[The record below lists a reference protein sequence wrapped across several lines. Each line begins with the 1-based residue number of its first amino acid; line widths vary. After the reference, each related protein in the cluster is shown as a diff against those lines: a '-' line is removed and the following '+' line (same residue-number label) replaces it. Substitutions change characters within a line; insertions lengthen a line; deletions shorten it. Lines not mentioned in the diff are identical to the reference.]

1 MFKKVITLLFGTA
14 FMVVLM
20 LAAGGIYLLP
30 ENFFIR
36 AMGAYMYADI
46 WYAVGGLFSLMLV
59 PGFVVGYAAC
69 QSRILGAVWFIGF
82 VVLGFISG
90 ISVWWIVTAVLL
102 ILSYI
107 FCISENVG
115 DYDDLDTYDKLCVL
129 IPAFGALRFIDRFG
143 LEGFFGVIGKILS
156 VLAIILNFALM
167 IALWIVPK
175 DEATVFGTVIM
186 QIKTFGSTLLGVV
199 FIFVF
204 LPLFTVYSAK
214 YSFIKPGLAK
224 VLACIFGGYDI
235 MRGAFVTMPIILSA
249 ATGGGDTSMEG
260 ASPIFNNMFG
270 IEACFLMAML
280 LGGILCV
287 KTAFGKK
294 LGMVAQFCLTKDG
307 TASLRCLMMAAL
319 STLLVFSIAPA
330 AISIVWL
337 AAVVVLM
344 IVFIILNK
352 SYSTYEYKGKV
363 KHCCK
368 YCGKVVRFS
377 AYEVFETDSKTVLVD
392 KEGYATVSDCTCH
405 DCRVSGR

>member
-30 ENFFIR
+30 ENV
-36 AMGAYMYADI
+36 MGVYMYADV
-46 WYAVGGLFSLMLV
+46 WNAVGGLFSLMLV

-69 QSRILGAVWFIGF
+69 QSRILGAVWFVGF

-115 DYDDLDTYDKLCVL
+115 DYDDLNTYDKLCAL

-156 VLAIILNFALM
+156 VLAILLNFVLLF
-167 IALWIVPK
+167 ALWIVPK
-175 DEATVFGTVIM
+175 DEASAFGTVIM
-186 QIKTFGSTLLGVV
+186 QIKDFGSTLFGVV
-199 FIFVF
+199 VIFVF
-204 LPLFTVYSAK
+204 LPLFSVYSAK

-235 MRGAFVTMPIILSA
+235 MRGAFVIMPVLFNTA
-249 ATGGGDTSMEG
+249 GGGGTSIEG
-260 ASPIFNNMFG
+260 ASPVFNNMFG
-270 IEACFLMAML
+270 IEACLLMAML

-294 LGMVAQFCLTKDG
+294 LGLVAQFCLTKDG

-319 STLLVFSIAPA
+319 WAVLVLCIAPA
-330 AISIVWL
+330 AIFILWL
-337 AAVVVLM
+337 AAASV
-344 IVFIILNK
+344 ILLV
-352 SYSTYEYKGKV
+352 TGV
-363 KHCCK
+363 
-368 YCGKVVRFS
+368 FS
-377 AYEVFETDSKTVLVD
+377 AMNPGYSYEELRAM
-392 KEGYATVSDCTCH
+392 GYSDYEARKLIRITNGKISP
-405 DCRVSGR
+405 V

>member
-14 FMVVLM
+14 LMVVLM

-30 ENFFIR
+30 ENF
-36 AMGAYMYADI
+36 MGVYMYADV
-46 WYAVGGLFSLMLV
+46 WNAVGGLFSLMLL

-90 ISVWWIVTAVLL
+90 ISIWWIVTAVLL

-115 DYDDLDTYDKLCVL
+115 DYDDLNTYDKLCVL

-143 LEGFFGVIGKILS
+143 LEGFFGVIGKMLS
-156 VLAIILNFALM
+156 VLAILLNFALM
-167 IALWIVPK
+167 FALWIVPK
-175 DEATVFGTVIM
+175 NEASTFGTVIM
-186 QIKTFGSTLLGVV
+186 QIKTFGSTIFGVIV
-199 FIFVF
+199 IFVF
-204 LPLFTVYSAK
+204 LPLFSVYSAK

-224 VLACIFGGYDI
+224 VLAVIFGGYDI
-235 MRGAFVTMPIILSA
+235 MRGAFVTMPALL
-249 ATGGGDTSMEG
+249 GGLNLTMDTSMES

-287 KTAFGKK
+287 KAAFGKK
-294 LGMVAQFCLTKDG
+294 LGTVAQFCLTKDG

-319 STLLVFSIAPA
+319 STVLVFSIAPA
-330 AISIVWL
+330 AIFIVWL
-337 AAVVVLM
+337 AAVAVLM
-344 IVFIILNK
+344 VAYLIAYKMRPRYTYNDLITLG
-352 SYSTYEYKGKV
+352 YSDYEARKLLSITG
-363 KHCCK
+363 
-368 YCGKVVRFS
+368 GEFS
-377 AYEVFETDSKTVLVD
+377 I
-392 KEGYATVSDCTCH
+392 
-405 DCRVSGR
+405 

>member
-14 FMVVLM
+14 FMAVLM

-175 DEATVFGTVIM
+175 DETSVFGTIVM
-186 QIKTFGSTLLGVV
+186 QIKDFGSTLFGIV

-235 MRGAFVTMPIILSA
+235 MRGAFVTMLIILSVT
-249 ATGGGDTSMEG
+249 TGDGDTSVEG
-260 ASPIFNNMFG
+260 ASPIFMFG

-307 TASLRCLMMAAL
+307 TAPLRCLMMAAL
-319 STLLVFSIAPA
+319 STVLVFSIAPA
-330 AISIVWL
+330 AIFIVWL
-337 AAVVVLM
+337 AAVVV
-344 IVFIILNK
+344 ILLVAG
-352 SYSTYEYKGKV
+352 T
-363 KHCCK
+363 
-368 YCGKVVRFS
+368 FS
-377 AYEVFETDSKTVLVD
+377 AMNPGYSYEELRSMGYSDYEARRLIRETN
-392 KEGYATVSDCTCH
+392 
-405 DCRVSGR
+405 GRMNAI

>member
-14 FMVVLM
+14 LMVVLM

-30 ENFFIR
+30 ENV
-36 AMGAYMYADI
+36 MGAYMYADV
-46 WYAVGGLFSLMLV
+46 WTAVGGLFSLMLV

-69 QSRILGAVWFIGF
+69 QNRILGAIWFIGF

-90 ISVWWIVTAVLL
+90 ISVWWIITAVLL

-107 FCISENVG
+107 FCIRENVG

-129 IPAFGALRFIDRFG
+129 VPAFGALRFIDRFG

-156 VLAIILNFALM
+156 VLAIILNFAVL

-175 DEATVFGTVIM
+175 DEASAFGTVIM
-186 QIKTFGSTLLGVV
+186 QIKTFGSTLFGVV

-235 MRGAFVTMPIILSA
+235 MRGAFVTMLIILSA
-249 ATGGGDTSMEG
+249 TTGDGDTSVEG
-260 ASPIFNNMFG
+260 SSPIFNNMFG

-294 LGMVAQFCLTKDG
+294 LGLTAQFCLTKDG

-319 STLLVFSIAPA
+319 TTVLVFSIAPA
-330 AISIVWL
+330 AIFIVWL
-337 AAVVVLM
+337 AAVVV
-344 IVFIILNK
+344 ILLVIGILIAMTPGY
-352 SYSTYEYKGKV
+352 SYEELRSMGYSDYEARKLTRMAGGKMN
-363 KHCCK
+363 
-368 YCGKVVRFS
+368 GI
-377 AYEVFETDSKTVLVD
+377 
-392 KEGYATVSDCTCH
+392 
-405 DCRVSGR
+405 

>member
-14 FMVVLM
+14 LMVVLM

-30 ENFFIR
+30 ENF
-36 AMGAYMYADI
+36 MGVYLYADV
-46 WYAVGGLFSLMLV
+46 WNAVGGLFSLMLL

-69 QSRILGAVWFIGF
+69 QSQILGAVWFIGF

-90 ISVWWIVTAVLL
+90 ISVWWIITAVLL
-102 ILSYI
+102 ILSYL

-115 DYDDLDTYDKLCVL
+115 YYDDLDAYDKLCVL
-129 IPAFGALRFIDRFG
+129 VPAFGTLRFIDRFG

-167 IALWIVPK
+167 FALWIVPK
-175 DEATVFGTVIM
+175 NEASAFGSVIM
-186 QIKTFGSTLLGVV
+186 QIKTFGSTLFGVV
-199 FIFVF
+199 VIFVF
-204 LPLFTVYSAK
+204 LPLLSVYSAK
-214 YSFIKPGLAK
+214 YSFIKPGFAK

-235 MRGAFVTMPIILSA
+235 MRGAFVTMPALL
-249 ATGGGDTSMEG
+249 GGLNLTMDTSMES

-307 TASLRCLMMAAL
+307 TAPLRCLMMAAL
-319 STLLVFSIAPA
+319 STVLVFSIAPA
-330 AISIVWL
+330 AIFIVWL

-344 IVFIILNK
+344 IAFLIAYKMRPRYTYNDLITLG
-352 SYSTYEYKGKV
+352 YSDYEARKLLSITG
-363 KHCCK
+363 
-368 YCGKVVRFS
+368 GEFS
-377 AYEVFETDSKTVLVD
+377 I
-392 KEGYATVSDCTCH
+392 
-405 DCRVSGR
+405 

>member
-175 DEATVFGTVIM
+175 DETSVFGTIVM
-186 QIKTFGSTLLGVV
+186 QIKDFGSTLFGIV

-235 MRGAFVTMPIILSA
+235 MRGAFVTMLIILSA
-249 ATGGGDTSMEG
+249 TTRDGDTSVEG
-260 ASPIFNNMFG
+260 ASPIFMFG
-270 IEACFLMAML
+270 IEACFLMSML

-307 TASLRCLMMAAL
+307 TAPLRCLMMAAL
-319 STLLVFSIAPA
+319 STVLVFSIAPA
-330 AISIVWL
+330 AIFIVWL
-337 AAVVVLM
+337 AAVAV
-344 IVFIILNK
+344 ILLVAG
-352 SYSTYEYKGKV
+352 T
-363 KHCCK
+363 
-368 YCGKVVRFS
+368 FS
-377 AYEVFETDSKTVLVD
+377 AMNPGYSYEELRSMGYSDYEARKLIRETN
-392 KEGYATVSDCTCH
+392 
-405 DCRVSGR
+405 GRMNAI

>member
-14 FMVVLM
+14 FMVVLV

-30 ENFFIR
+30 ENF
-36 AMGAYMYADI
+36 MGVYMYADV
-46 WYAVGGLFSLMLV
+46 WNAVGGLFSLMLV

-129 IPAFGALRFIDRFG
+129 IPAFGAMRFIDRFG
-143 LEGFFGVIGKILS
+143 LEGFFGIIGKILS
-156 VLAIILNFALM
+156 VLAILLNFVLLF
-167 IALWIVPK
+167 ALWIVPK
-175 DEATVFGTVIM
+175 DEASAFGTVIM
-186 QIKTFGSTLLGVV
+186 QIKDFGSTLFGVV
-199 FIFVF
+199 VIFVF
-204 LPLFTVYSAK
+204 LPLFSVYSAK

-235 MRGAFVTMPIILSA
+235 MRGAFVIMPVLFNTA
-249 ATGGGDTSMEG
+249 GDGKTSIEG
-260 ASPIFNNMFG
+260 ASPVFNNMFG
-270 IEACFLMAML
+270 IEACFLMSML

-294 LGMVAQFCLTKDG
+294 LGLTAQFCLTKDG
-307 TASLRCLMMAAL
+307 TAPLRCLMMAAL
-319 STLLVFSIAPA
+319 STVIVFSIAPA
-330 AISIVWL
+330 AIFIVWL
-337 AAVVVLM
+337 AAVAVIVLITGIFGAM
-344 IVFIILNK
+344 TPGY
-352 SYSTYEYKGKV
+352 SYEELISMGYSDYEARKLIRITNGKISPV
-363 KHCCK
+363 
-368 YCGKVVRFS
+368 
-377 AYEVFETDSKTVLVD
+377 
-392 KEGYATVSDCTCH
+392 
-405 DCRVSGR
+405 

>member
-14 FMVVLM
+14 LMVVLV

-30 ENFFIR
+30 EN
-36 AMGAYMYADI
+36 AMGVYMYADV
-46 WYAVGGLFSLMLV
+46 WNAVGGLFSLMLV

-69 QSRILGAVWFIGF
+69 QSRILGAVWFVGF

-129 IPAFGALRFIDRFG
+129 IPAFGAMRFIDRFG
-143 LEGFFGVIGKILS
+143 LEGFFGIIGKILS
-156 VLAIILNFALM
+156 VLAILLNFVLLF
-167 IALWIVPK
+167 ALWIVPK
-175 DEATVFGTVIM
+175 DEASAFGTVIM
-186 QIKTFGSTLLGVV
+186 QIKDFGSTLFGVV
-199 FIFVF
+199 VIFVF
-204 LPLFTVYSAK
+204 LPLFSVYSAK

-235 MRGAFVTMPIILSA
+235 MRGAFVIMPVLFNA
-249 ATGGGDTSMEG
+249 VGADTSVEE
-260 ASPIFNNMFG
+260 ASPVFNNMFG
-270 IEACFLMAML
+270 IEACLLMAML

-294 LGMVAQFCLTKDG
+294 LSLVAQFCLTKDG

-319 STLLVFSIAPA
+319 SAVLVFSISPA
-330 AISIVWL
+330 AIFIVWL
-337 AAVVVLM
+337 AFVAVILLLTR
-344 IVFIILNK
+344 IFIAMVPGY
-352 SYSTYEYKGKV
+352 SYEELRAKG
-363 KHCCK
+363 
-368 YCGKVVRFS
+368 YTDDEARRLIREANGKISPV
-377 AYEVFETDSKTVLVD
+377 
-392 KEGYATVSDCTCH
+392 
-405 DCRVSGR
+405 

>member
-14 FMVVLM
+14 FMAVLM
-20 LAAGGIYLLP
+20 LAAGGVYLLP
-30 ENFFIR
+30 ETV
-36 AMGAYMYADI
+36 MGVFMYADV
-46 WYAVGGLFSLMLV
+46 WNAVGGLFSLMLV

-129 IPAFGALRFIDRFG
+129 IPAFGALRFVDRFG

-175 DEATVFGTVIM
+175 DETSVFGTIVM
-186 QIKTFGSTLLGVV
+186 QIKDFGSTLFGVV

-204 LPLFTVYSAK
+204 LPLFSVYSAK
-214 YSFIKPGLAK
+214 YSFTKPGLAK

-235 MRGAFVTMPIILSA
+235 MRGAFVTMPALLGGFKLSM
-249 ATGGGDTSMEG
+249 DTSMEG
-260 ASPIFNNMFG
+260 ASPIFMFG

-307 TASLRCLMMAAL
+307 TAPLRCLMMAAL
-319 STLLVFSIAPA
+319 STVLVFSIAPA
-330 AISIVWL
+330 AIFIVWL
-337 AAVVVLM
+337 AAVAV
-344 IVFIILNK
+344 ILLVAG
-352 SYSTYEYKGKV
+352 T
-363 KHCCK
+363 
-368 YCGKVVRFS
+368 FS
-377 AYEVFETDSKTVLVD
+377 AMNPGYSYEELRSMGYSDYEARKLIRETN
-392 KEGYATVSDCTCH
+392 
-405 DCRVSGR
+405 GRMNAI

>member
-14 FMVVLM
+14 FMAVLM

-156 VLAIILNFALM
+156 VIAIILNFALM

-175 DEATVFGTVIM
+175 DEASVFGTIVM
-186 QIKTFGSTLLGVV
+186 QIKDFGSTLFGIV

-235 MRGAFVTMPIILSA
+235 MRGAFVTMLIILSVT
-249 ATGGGDTSMEG
+249 TGDGDTSVEG
-260 ASPIFNNMFG
+260 ASPIFMFG

-307 TASLRCLMMAAL
+307 TAPLRCLMMAAL
-319 STLLVFSIAPA
+319 STVLVFSIAPA
-330 AISIVWL
+330 AIFIVWL
-337 AAVVVLM
+337 AAVVV
-344 IVFIILNK
+344 ILLVAG
-352 SYSTYEYKGKV
+352 T
-363 KHCCK
+363 
-368 YCGKVVRFS
+368 FS
-377 AYEVFETDSKTVLVD
+377 AMNPGYSYEELRSM
-392 KEGYATVSDCTCH
+392 GYSDYEA
-405 DCRVSGR
+405 RKLIRANGRMTAI

>member
-14 FMVVLM
+14 FMAVLM

-156 VLAIILNFALM
+156 VIAIILNFALM

-175 DEATVFGTVIM
+175 DEASVFGTIVM
-186 QIKTFGSTLLGVV
+186 QIKDFGSTLFGIV

-235 MRGAFVTMPIILSA
+235 MRGAFVTMLIILSVT
-249 ATGGGDTSMEG
+249 TGDGDTSVEG
-260 ASPIFNNMFG
+260 ASPIFMFG

-307 TASLRCLMMAAL
+307 TAPLRCLMMAAL
-319 STLLVFSIAPA
+319 SSVLVFSIAPA
-330 AISIVWL
+330 AIFIVWL
-337 AAVVVLM
+337 AAVVV
-344 IVFIILNK
+344 ILLVAG
-352 SYSTYEYKGKV
+352 T
-363 KHCCK
+363 
-368 YCGKVVRFS
+368 FS
-377 AYEVFETDSKTVLVD
+377 AMNPGYSYEELRSMGYSDYEARRLIRETN
-392 KEGYATVSDCTCH
+392 
-405 DCRVSGR
+405 GRMNAI

>member
-30 ENFFIR
+30 ENF
-36 AMGAYMYADI
+36 MGAYANMYADV
-46 WYAVGGLFSLMLV
+46 WAAVGGLFSMMLL

-175 DEATVFGTVIM
+175 SEATVFGTVIM
-186 QIKTFGSTLLGVV
+186 QIKTFGSTLFGVV
-199 FIFVF
+199 VIFVF
-204 LPLFTVYSAK
+204 LPLFSVYSAK

-319 STLLVFSIAPA
+319 STVLVFSIAPA
-330 AISIVWL
+330 AIFFVWL
-337 AAVVVLM
+337 AAVAV
-344 IVFIILNK
+344 ILLVTGIFGAMNPGY
-352 SYSTYEYKGKV
+352 SYEELRSMGYSDYEARK
-363 KHCCK
+363 
-368 YCGKVVRFS
+368 
-377 AYEVFETDSKTVLVD
+377 LI
-392 KEGYATVSDCTCH
+392 
-405 DCRVSGR
+405 RVTNGRMTAI

>member
-14 FMVVLM
+14 LMVVLV

-30 ENFFIR
+30 ENV
-36 AMGAYMYADI
+36 MGVYMYTDV
-46 WYAVGGLFSLMLV
+46 WNAVGGLFSLMLV

-69 QSRILGAVWFIGF
+69 QSRILGAVWFVGF

-129 IPAFGALRFIDRFG
+129 IPAFGAMRFIDRFG

-156 VLAIILNFALM
+156 VIAIILNFALLF
-167 IALWIVPK
+167 ALWIVPK
-175 DEATVFGTVIM
+175 DEASAFGTVIM
-186 QIKTFGSTLLGVV
+186 QIKDFGSTLFGVV
-199 FIFVF
+199 VIFVF
-204 LPLFTVYSAK
+204 LPLFSVYSAK

-235 MRGAFVTMPIILSA
+235 MRGAFVTMPALL
-249 ATGGGDTSMEG
+249 GGLNLTMDTSMQG

-270 IEACFLMAML
+270 IEACFLMSML

-294 LGMVAQFCLTKDG
+294 LGLTAQFCLTKDG

-319 STLLVFSIAPA
+319 WAVLVLCIAPA
-330 AISIVWL
+330 AIFILWL
-337 AAVVVLM
+337 AAVAV
-344 IVFIILNK
+344 ILLV
-352 SYSTYEYKGKV
+352 TGI
-363 KHCCK
+363 
-368 YCGKVVRFS
+368 FS
-377 AYEVFETDSKTVLVD
+377 AMNPGYSYEELRAM
-392 KEGYATVSDCTCH
+392 GYSDYEARKLI
-405 DCRVSGR
+405 RVTNGKISPV

>member
-1 MFKKVITLLFGTA
+1 MFKKVIILLFGTA
-14 FMVVLM
+14 LMVVLM
-20 LAAGGIYLLP
+20 LAAGGVYLLP
-30 ENFFIR
+30 ENF
-36 AMGAYMYADI
+36 MGAYANMYADI
-46 WYAVGGLFSLMLV
+46 WNAVGGLFSLMLV

-186 QIKTFGSTLLGVV
+186 QIKTFGSTLFGVV

-204 LPLFTVYSAK
+204 LPLFSVYSAK
-214 YSFIKPGLAK
+214 YSFIKPGFAK

-235 MRGAFVTMPIILSA
+235 MRGAFVTMPALL
-249 ATGGGDTSMEG
+249 GGLNLTMDTSMEG

-270 IEACFLMAML
+270 IEACFLMSML

-319 STLLVFSIAPA
+319 STVLVFSIAPA
-330 AISIVWL
+330 AIFIVWL

-344 IVFIILNK
+344 ILIIVIGPK
-352 SYSTYEYKGKV
+352 PVTYEELRTLGY
-363 KHCCK
+363 
-368 YCGKVVRFS
+368 S
-377 AYEVFETDSKTVLVD
+377 DYEARKLI
-392 KEGYATVSDCTCH
+392 G
-405 DCRVSGR
+405 G

>member
-14 FMVVLM
+14 FMAVLM

-156 VLAIILNFALM
+156 VIAIILNFALM

-175 DEATVFGTVIM
+175 DEASVFGTIVM
-186 QIKTFGSTLLGVV
+186 QIKDFDSTLFGIV

-235 MRGAFVTMPIILSA
+235 MRGAFVTMLIILSVT
-249 ATGGGDTSMEG
+249 TGDGDTSVEG
-260 ASPIFNNMFG
+260 ASPIFMFG

-307 TASLRCLMMAAL
+307 TAPLRCLMMAAL
-319 STLLVFSIAPA
+319 STVLVFSIAPA
-330 AISIVWL
+330 AIFIVWL
-337 AAVVVLM
+337 AAVVV
-344 IVFIILNK
+344 ILLVAG
-352 SYSTYEYKGKV
+352 T
-363 KHCCK
+363 
-368 YCGKVVRFS
+368 FS
-377 AYEVFETDSKTVLVD
+377 AMNPGYSYEELRSMGYSDYEARRLIRETN
-392 KEGYATVSDCTCH
+392 
-405 DCRVSGR
+405 GRMNAI